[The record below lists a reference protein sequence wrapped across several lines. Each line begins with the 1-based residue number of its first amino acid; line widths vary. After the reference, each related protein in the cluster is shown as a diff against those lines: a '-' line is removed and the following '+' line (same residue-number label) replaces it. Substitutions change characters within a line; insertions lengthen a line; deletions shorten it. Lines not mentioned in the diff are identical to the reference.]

1 MGIRVRQLLNR
12 FNLVVI
18 DAPPILGIAYA
29 TLIARNV
36 EGVVFIAEAERGAIR
51 AISDAVGRLRTAKAR
66 VFGLVLTKYSSARH
80 GYGYNYGAAYSYNYG
95 GGDRD
100 ESDEGRP
107 AGLRRND

>member
-1 MGIRVRQLLNR
+1 MLVRELLNR
-12 FNLVVI
+12 FDHVVI
-18 DAPPILGIAYA
+18 DAPPILGLADA

-66 VFGLVLTKYSSARH
+66 VFGLVLTKYSADHR
-80 GYGYNYGAAYSYNYG
+80 GYGYNYGAAYSYSY
-95 GGDRD
+95 GDRD
-100 ESDEGRP
+100 GDESDSESRP